1 MMWTNELDHLSL
13 FVTFYSSPYVAHIS
27 KNIEIVTHCK
37 PPLCMDNVMLCCHD
51 FIREPYI

>member
-1 MMWTNELDHLSL
+1 MWTNELDHLSL